1 MVPTPTDSNQP
12 LRPANFAGLAEALDY
27 AAQGEAGANFYDG
40 RGNLQSVLPY
50 SVLSARA
57 RAAARRMRGLGLER
71 GARVALVAETTPDFL
86 IFFFACQYAGV
97 VPVPLTA
104 AITLGSRIAYV
115 EQLHGLLE
123 NSSASML
130 VAPTGYESYFAG
142 ATEGLDLKFCGTP
155 EEFAQLPEADVEL
168 QPLTGKEI
176 AYIQYTSGSTRFPR
190 GVLIT
195 EEAVLE
201 NLKGIIKHGIKVQSD
216 DRFFSWLPFYHDMG
230 LIGLV
235 LTPVASQTSVDY
247 LGTREFAMRPRLWLE
262 LLTRTRCTISFGPPF
277 GYELCAR
284 RLREGDTA
292 KYDLSNWRIAGV
304 GAEMIRADVLH
315 SFAEALEPSGF
326 REDAFLPCYGMAE
339 CSLAISFSALD
350 EPVREDVIDSEH
362 LSNTNE
368 AIALDGSGDSSRAR
382 SFVNCGVPLP
392 DYEVEIRDS
401 EGRKLPDRCSG
412 TIFVRGPSVMSGYF
426 NEPEITAQ
434 TLSADGWL
442 NTGDVGYRVGA
453 SIVITGRQK
462 DIIIINGRNIWPQD
476 LEYLA
481 EQQPEVRTGDA
492 LAFSAP
498 APDGSEVPVLVVQC
512 RLRDDERRADLI
524 RRLER
529 LVGEEHGIHCQVQL
543 VPAHF
548 LPRTSSGKL
557 SRSKARQNYIDQL
570 PPAHGFDVRE
580 LERAAG

>member
-1 MVPTPTDSNQP
+1 
-12 LRPANFAGLAEALDY
+12 
-27 AAQGEAGANFYDG
+27 
-40 RGNLQSVLPY
+40 
-50 SVLSARA
+50 
-57 RAAARRMRGLGLER
+57 
-71 GARVALVAETTPDFL
+71 
-86 IFFFACQYAGV
+86 
-97 VPVPLTA
+97 
-104 AITLGSRIAYV
+104 
-115 EQLHGLLE
+115 
-123 NSSASML
+123 
-130 VAPTGYESYFAG
+130 
-142 ATEGLDLKFCGTP
+142 
-155 EEFAQLPEADVEL
+155 
-168 QPLTGKEI
+168 
-176 AYIQYTSGSTRFPR
+176 
-190 GVLIT
+190 
-195 EEAVLE
+195 
-201 NLKGIIKHGIKVQSD
+201 
-216 DRFFSWLPFYHDMG
+216 MG

-284 RLREGDTA
+284 RLREGDPV

-315 SFAEALEPSGF
+315 AFAEALAPSGF

-339 CSLAISFSALD
+339 CSLAISFSALE
-350 EPVREDVIDSEH
+350 EPVQEDVIDIEH
-362 LSNTNE
+362 LSNYGE
-368 AIALDGSGDSSRAR
+368 ALPIDKADVSGRAR
-382 SFVNCGVPLP
+382 SFVVCGLPLP
-392 DYEVEIRDS
+392 DYEIQIRDT
-401 EGRKLPDRCSG
+401 EGHSLPDRCAG
-412 TIFVRGPSVMSGYF
+412 AIFVRGPSVMSGYF

-434 TLSADGWL
+434 ALSADGWL
-442 NTGDVGYRVGA
+442 NTGDVGYRIG
-453 SIVITGRQK
+453 SRLVITGRAK

-512 RLRDDERRADLI
+512 RLRDEARRADLI

-529 LVGEEHGIHCQVQL
+529 LVSEELGVQCQVQL

-570 PPAHGFDVRE
+570 PRSSGADLVG
-580 LERAAG
+580 LERAAV

>member
-1 MVPTPTDSNQP
+1 MFPTPTDSKQP
-12 LRPANFAGLAEALDY
+12 LRPADFAGLAEALDY
-27 AAQGEAGANFYDG
+27 AAQGKAGANFYDG
-40 RGNLQSVLPY
+40 RGNLQAVLPY
-50 SVLSARA
+50 SELAARA
-57 RAAARRMRGLGLER
+57 KETARRMRGLGLER

-123 NSSASML
+123 NSAASML
-130 VAPTGYESYFAG
+130 VAPTGYESYFEG
-142 ATEGLDLKFCGTP
+142 AAEGLDLKFCGTP
-155 EEFAQLPEADVEL
+155 EEFAQLPAAEVEL
-168 QPLTGKEI
+168 QPLTGNEI

-201 NLKGIIKHGIKVQSD
+201 NLKGIVTHGIKVRPE

-247 LGTREFAMRPRLWLE
+247 LGTREFAMRPRLWLD
-262 LLTRTRCTISFGPPF
+262 LLTRTGCTISFGPPF

-292 KYDLSNWRIAGV
+292 KYDLSKWRIAGV

-315 SFAEALEPSGF
+315 SFAEALAPSGF
-326 REDAFLPCYGMAE
+326 RENAFLPCYGMAE
-339 CSLAISFSALD
+339 CSLAISFSPLD
-350 EPVREDVIDSEH
+350 EPVREDLIDNVH

-368 AIALDGSGDSSRAR
+368 ALPVSDLSDPSRVR

-392 DYEVEIRDS
+392 DYQVEIRDES
-401 EGRKLPDRCSG
+401 GNPLPERSAG

-434 TLSADGWL
+434 TLSEDGWL
-442 NTGDVGYRVGA
+442 NTGDVGYRIGQ

-512 RLRDDERRADLI
+512 RLTDESRRANLI
-524 RRLER
+524 RRIER
-529 LVGEEHGIHCQVQL
+529 LVGEELGIHCQVQL

-570 PPAHGFDVRE
+570 PNAPDTDVPE

>member
-1 MVPTPTDSNQP
+1 MFPTPTDSKQP
-12 LRPANFAGLAEALDY
+12 LRPADFAGLAEALDY
-27 AAQGEAGANFYDG
+27 AAQGKAGANFYDG
-40 RGNLQSVLPY
+40 RGNLQAVLPY
-50 SVLSARA
+50 SELAARA
-57 RAAARRMRGLGLER
+57 KETARRMRGLGLER

-123 NSSASML
+123 NSAASML
-130 VAPTGYESYFAG
+130 VAPTGYESYFEG
-142 ATEGLDLKFCGTP
+142 AAEGLDLKFCGTP
-155 EEFAQLPEADVEL
+155 EEFAQLPAAEVEL
-168 QPLTGKEI
+168 QPLTGNEI

-201 NLKGIIKHGIKVQSD
+201 NLKGIVTHGIKVRPE

-247 LGTREFAMRPRLWLE
+247 LGTREFAMRPRLWLD
-262 LLTRTRCTISFGPPF
+262 LLTRTGCTISFGPPF

-292 KYDLSNWRIAGV
+292 KYDLSKWRIAGV

-315 SFAEALEPSGF
+315 SFAEALAPSGF
-326 REDAFLPCYGMAE
+326 RENAFLPCYGMAE
-339 CSLAISFSALD
+339 CSLAISFSPLD
-350 EPVREDVIDSEH
+350 EPVREDLIDNVH

-368 AIALDGSGDSSRAR
+368 ALPVSDLSDPSRVR

-392 DYEVEIRDS
+392 DYQVEIRDES
-401 EGRKLPDRCSG
+401 GNPLPERSAG

-434 TLSADGWL
+434 TLSEDGWL
-442 NTGDVGYRVGA
+442 NTGDVGYRIGQ

-512 RLRDDERRADLI
+512 RLTDESRRGNLI
-524 RRLER
+524 RRIER
-529 LVGEEHGIHCQVQL
+529 LVGEELGIHCQVQL

-570 PPAHGFDVRE
+570 PNAPDTDVPE

>member
-1 MVPTPTDSNQP
+1 MFPTPTDSKQP
-12 LRPANFAGLAEALDY
+12 LRPADFAGLAEALDY
-27 AAQGEAGANFYDG
+27 AAQGKAGANFYDG
-40 RGNLQSVLPY
+40 RGNLQAVLPY
-50 SVLSARA
+50 SELAARA
-57 RAAARRMRGLGLER
+57 KETARRMRGLGLER

-123 NSSASML
+123 NSAASML
-130 VAPTGYESYFAG
+130 VAPTGYESYFEG
-142 ATEGLDLKFCGTP
+142 AAEGLDLKFCGTP
-155 EEFAQLPEADVEL
+155 EEFAQLPAAEVEL
-168 QPLTGKEI
+168 QPLTGNEI

-201 NLKGIIKHGIKVQSD
+201 NLKGIVTHGIKVRPE

-247 LGTREFAMRPRLWLE
+247 LGTREFAMRPRLWLD
-262 LLTRTRCTISFGPPF
+262 LLTRTGCTISFGPPF

-292 KYDLSNWRIAGV
+292 KYDLSKWRIAGV

-315 SFAEALEPSGF
+315 SFAEALAPSGF
-326 REDAFLPCYGMAE
+326 RENAFLPCYGMAE
-339 CSLAISFSALD
+339 CSLAISFSPLD
-350 EPVREDVIDSEH
+350 EPVREDLIDNVH

-368 AIALDGSGDSSRAR
+368 ALPVSDLSDPSRVR

-392 DYEVEIRDS
+392 DYQVEIRDES
-401 EGRKLPDRCSG
+401 GNPLPERSAG

-434 TLSADGWL
+434 TLSEDGWL
-442 NTGDVGYRVGA
+442 NTGDVGYRIGQ

-512 RLRDDERRADLI
+512 RLTDESRRADLI
-524 RRLER
+524 RRIER
-529 LVGEEHGIHCQVQL
+529 LVGEELGIHCQVQL

-570 PPAHGFDVRE
+570 PNAPDTDVPE

>member
-1 MVPTPTDSNQP
+1 E
-12 LRPANFAGLAEALDY
+12 G
-27 AAQGEAGANFYDG
+27 AA
-40 RGNLQSVLPY
+40 
-50 SVLSARA
+50 
-57 RAAARRMRGLGLER
+57 
-71 GARVALVAETTPDFL
+71 
-86 IFFFACQYAGV
+86 
-97 VPVPLTA
+97 
-104 AITLGSRIAYV
+104 
-115 EQLHGLLE
+115 
-123 NSSASML
+123 
-130 VAPTGYESYFAG
+130 
-142 ATEGLDLKFCGTP
+142 EGLDLKFCGTP
-155 EEFAQLPEADVEL
+155 EEFAQLPAAEVEL
-168 QPLTGKEI
+168 QPLTGNEI

-201 NLKGIIKHGIKVQSD
+201 NLKGIVTHGIKVRPE

-247 LGTREFAMRPRLWLE
+247 LGTREFAMRPRLWLD
-262 LLTRTRCTISFGPPF
+262 LLTRTGCTISFGPPF

-292 KYDLSNWRIAGV
+292 KYDLSKWRIAGV

-315 SFAEALEPSGF
+315 SFAEALAPSGF
-326 REDAFLPCYGMAE
+326 RENAFLPCYGMAE
-339 CSLAISFSALD
+339 CSLAISFSPLD
-350 EPVREDVIDSEH
+350 EPVREDLIDNVH

-368 AIALDGSGDSSRAR
+368 ALPVSDLSDPSRVR

-392 DYEVEIRDS
+392 DYQVEIRDES
-401 EGRKLPDRCSG
+401 GNPLPERSAG

-434 TLSADGWL
+434 TLSEDGWL
-442 NTGDVGYRVGA
+442 NTGDVGYRIGQ

-512 RLRDDERRADLI
+512 RLTDESRRGNLI
-524 RRLER
+524 RRIER
-529 LVGEEHGIHCQVQL
+529 LVGEELGIHCQVQL

-570 PPAHGFDVRE
+570 PNAPDTDVPE